1 MRTFLGRKV
10 LISKFCNKR
19 LAVSY
24 LQCKFINNPVFP
36 RGIVVLGEVD
46 METKLGRVFIEFSS
60 EKIHNFLYSFFR
72 LKKGGFD
79 SIQRRTIK
87 AQCMTTH
94 LHLIANSLR
103 AGSCQRRHMVQVEI
117 KLHHRR
123 YVTLISRGKISERG
137 LRFLLLLMAPNKETR
152 KGNKSTVHCRPT

>member
-24 LQCKFINNPVFP
+24 LQCKFIYNPVFP

-72 LKKGGFD
+72 LKKGD

-137 LRFLLLLMAPNKETR
+137 LRFLLLLMALEQRN
-152 KGNKSTVHCRPT
+152 

>member
-36 RGIVVLGEVD
+36 RSIIVLGEVD

-72 LKKGGFD
+72 LKKGD

-87 AQCMTTH
+87 AQH

>member
-46 METKLGRVFIEFSS
+46 MGRVFIEFSS

-72 LKKGGFD
+72 LKKGGGGVD

-94 LHLIANSLR
+94 LHLIANSLW

-137 LRFLLLLMAPNKETR
+137 LRFLLLLMAPEQRN
-152 KGNKSTVHCRPT
+152 